1 MAVPAFYV
9 TGTDTGIGKTIA
21 STALLHAL
29 RARGQRAVGMKPVA
43 SGCAREA
50 DGWRNEDA
58 LALQDASAPRPAYDD
73 LNPYALPLPLAPEL
87 AAADA
92 GVQLE
97 LAPIAAAFERLRAQ
111 ADVVVVEG
119 VGGWAAPLS
128 ATLDQADLARALR
141 LPVVLVVG
149 LRLGCL
155 NHARLSAAAIAADGL
170 QCIGWIG
177 NEIDPAMER
186 IDDNMAM
193 LRARLP
199 MPCWG
204 RLPYRQQPQAEQLA
218 AELQPWAGMSPG

>member
-43 SGCAREA
+43 SGCSRDA

-58 LALQDASAPRPAYDD
+58 LALQDASAPRPAYAD

-97 LAPIAAAFERLRAQ
+97 LVPIAAAFERLRAQ

-128 ATLDQADLARALR
+128 ATLDQADLARALG

-204 RLPYRQQPQAEQLA
+204 RLPYRPQPQAAQLA
-218 AELQPWAGMSPG
+218 AELQPWAGMSPD